1 MHKKQLVAVLDSMIA
16 SVVATANAEAE
27 DNEPELTEQEAR
39 TLLSRKLKK
48 AAKGLVAATVGCEE
62 DEVVWVAVEP
72 KTRKKA
78 EKAAA

>member
-62 DEVVWVAVEP
+62 ADVQWVTVEP
-72 KTRKKA
+72 KTRKKT
-78 EKAAA
+78 EQAAA